1 MKKPILMIW
10 LPVVAVL
17 ASWTLSATAAS
28 VGALGIGEPIEP
40 LDKGGVE
47 WGSETNAEPWA
58 AVVVGFGEVPPEKS
72 NVEWSFEVDAVGIRF
87 AAPVGQLCFWASGF
101 GPMQLLHD
109 GPKCWAWSVSG
120 LDMEGALTPSCV
132 TSALVVF
139 SPSIRCGFTT

>member
-47 WGSETNAEPWA
+47 WGSETNA
-58 AVVVGFGEVPPEKS
+58 
-72 NVEWSFEVDAVGIRF
+72 VGIKSAF
-87 AAPVGQLCFWASGF
+87 QVAPVDLGDIA
-101 GPMQLLHD
+101 
-109 GPKCWAWSVSG
+109 
-120 LDMEGALTPSCV
+120 GARL
-132 TSALVVF
+132 
-139 SPSIRCGFTT
+139 